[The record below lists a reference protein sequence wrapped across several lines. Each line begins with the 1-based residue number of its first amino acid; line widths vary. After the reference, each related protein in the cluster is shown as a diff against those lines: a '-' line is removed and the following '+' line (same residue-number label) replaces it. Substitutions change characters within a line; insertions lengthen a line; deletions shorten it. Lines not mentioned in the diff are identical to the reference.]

1 MNETKLASVPPVSL
15 PPGRVLV
22 VEDEEPLCRAY
33 VRTLAAAGF
42 TAVPAYSARQAL
54 EAQSATE
61 FDVVVSDIGLPE
73 QDGFQLLEA
82 MRARDPDLPFVL
94 VTGNPSVE
102 SAARAVEFAVLRY
115 LVKPVES
122 ATLVE
127 LVAKAVR
134 LHGIARAKREAAA
147 VVGAGA
153 QLMAERVELEAG
165 LVRALRGLWMAYQP
179 IVDCRN
185 RQLVAFEALVR
196 TREPTVPHPG
206 AFFSAA
212 EQLGRV
218 HEVGRAIRAAVA
230 QTLRERPSPA
240 EIFINLHSSDLL
252 DETLYDADG
261 PLAAHASRI
270 VLEVTERAAL
280 ANRADVPSSILRL
293 RKLGYRIAIDDLGA
307 GYSGLSYFA
316 ILTPDVVKLDITLVR
331 DCHREPVK
339 RKLIGSLTTLCR
351 EMGMRVVAEG
361 VETTEER
368 DVVLEL
374 GCDLLQGYLFARP
387 GAPFPEVEWP

>member
-1 MNETKLASVPPVSL
+1 MNETKLASVPPASL

-22 VEDEEPLCRAY
+22 VEDEELLCRAY

-42 TAVPAYSARQAL
+42 TAVPAYSAKQAL

-73 QDGFQLLEA
+73 QDGFQLLET

-102 SAARAVEFAVLRY
+102 SAARAVELAVLRY

-153 QLMAERVELEAG
+153 QLMAERIELEAG

-179 IVDCRN
+179 IVDCRS
-185 RQLVAFEALVR
+185 RELVAFEALVR
-196 TREPTVPHPG
+196 TREPSVPHPG

-261 PLAAHASRI
+261 PLAPHASRI

-361 VETTEER
+361 VETTDER